1 MDPQQRLTLEV
12 VYEALET
19 AGVPLAS
26 LAGSATGV
34 FVGQFTDDYKDI
46 IGRDNADTPAA
57 PGFSV
62 TGLQRT
68 STSNRVSWLLDLRGP
83 SVTVDT
89 ACSSSMVALHLA
101 CQALRAREC
110 DLAIVAG
117 CNLLLGPDMF
127 MYLSGQG
134 FLAADGRC
142 KSFDASA
149 DGYGRGEGFAAVVLR
164 RADDAVARRDPLRA
178 VIRATG
184 SGQDGNTKGFTLP
197 SAEAQASLIRN
208 VYARAGL
215 DFGETNYIEAH
226 GTGTQAG
233 DLAETSALAAT
244 IAANRAPG
252 QGDLLVGSV
261 KSNIGHLE
269 AVAGLAAIIKS
280 VLILEN
286 GLIPP
291 TVNIKTLNPK
301 LKFDEWGLEVPRTV
315 TKLQPGPGGIRRISC
330 NSFGYGGSNAHC
342 VLDDA
347 FSYLSH
353 RGHDVVHTSI
363 GTSATSTATN
373 KPGGGMMASPTKY
386 RVFPLS
392 AQDKDG
398 TTRVKE
404 ALSTNLETSSASSP
418 PQDEFL
424 ADLAYTLST
433 HRSHLQWKTFAVAST
448 IPELQHALHDTVENP
463 SPCLLSSR
471 RPAIGFIFTGQ
482 GAQWPAMGLELM
494 AHPVFKAS
502 IDAADTYLRT
512 SLGCTWSAA
521 AELARPKATSK
532 VAAALYGQTLCS
544 VLQVALVELLRA
556 WGVVPAAVAGHSS
569 GEIAAAFCAGML
581 SREDAWK
588 VAYHR
593 GVLSASLREEGGV
606 QGAMMAVG
614 ASAETAAKVIAEVT
628 PGEVHVACVNS
639 PQSVTLSGESD
650 AVDRLLSVLQER
662 GLFARRLK
670 VDTAYHSPHMR
681 EVAEEYLEAICDIT
695 PGAQQPGDPATR
707 VDGTRC
713 RMFSSVTGA
722 MIRDPSELG
731 PAYWVRNLVS
741 TVQFAPAVQSMAR
754 SGDGSGL
761 ASSSGK
767 AVDVLVEVGPH
778 PALKGPATQSLKAVG
793 VADIPYYSVLAR
805 GSNALETALGLAG
818 TLFAQA
824 YPVNWDAI
832 NHTSQSH
839 AITSTTRR
847 PRVLVD
853 LPAYPWNHTKTYW
866 AETRL
871 AREHRLRASPGPGG
885 LLGAPYPS
893 LVAGE
898 QTWRGHIALADAPWL
913 ADHKIQGTMLFP
925 AAGFIAMAVEA
936 AHQSHYTTSNN
947 KRIKMFRIRELHLMA
962 AVVVPPESGATV
974 EYTICLRPNRTALR
988 DASGAWTEFTV
999 STSPDGKG
1007 ELKRNCTGLLMLE
1020 FEPAP
1025 SVSPT
1030 ATTTTISSGSGDTPT
1045 RATEADAGR
1054 HNASMAAYKK
1064 ALESCTSAVKPES
1077 FYRELDAAGLNYGS
1091 SFRCLTTIQTSAEGQ
1106 SCCDVELPRV
1116 RGSGDVIIHPATLDA
1131 VFHAAF
1137 AALRGSQGH
1146 VSQAM
1151 VPKTIDEIA
1160 ISADI
1165 PSDAGA
1171 RLSGFSGTTRDGF
1184 NEVVSNIVMT
1194 GPGGKPVLRVAG
1206 FRCSEIG
1213 GQVQTSAALGA
1224 GYAVRSLCSTL
1235 VWKPA
1240 VRFLRGL
1247 EEEKAAITTAMAD
1260 RSRTMNPSLNEA
1272 THVLCE
1278 LIQVVH
1284 HSKPD
1289 LSISEVVTAAPEKEM
1304 HEPLLLSR
1312 VTAGKDS
1319 KLSTV
1324 LQTAE
1329 CDLWSQDE
1337 AVQQALQEQLNQ
1349 GQNGPDTSLSHATVL
1364 DLRRPQQTETPGVDK
1379 KTRDIIIVPASLF
1392 ASVASDEQ
1400 VELVIKTA
1408 TAMLASDGRLCL
1420 TVPTDKVAQVQ
1431 SIGRTAGLA
1440 DWAVFD
1446 NLDNTD
1452 SSQQELNVLIASLK
1466 PAANGASKD
1475 RNRHG
1480 HDETQKEIV
1489 ILQPTFASDATA
1501 QLTTELATSLAED
1514 TNNTPTIIKWDPS
1527 GSETAPAVEN
1537 IKGKLCISL
1546 LELDGGVLPNMSEA
1560 GFDGIKSLV
1569 FNSNSLL
1576 WVTGISADDPGS
1588 SMVTGLARVVRNEEP
1603 GLPFYTLATPRP
1615 SLSES
1620 NPDGGGSSL
1629 TPQRLAQL
1637 VRRVLEAIR
1646 DDDAG
1651 GEAEFMIQDG
1661 VIHTSRVVED
1671 HALNTNLHRLA
1682 PRNSTAATNEPLA
1695 QAGPVKLS
1703 VRNAGLL
1710 DTLCY
1715 EPCDDEANAPLGD
1728 DEVEIAVK
1736 AASLNFRDV
1745 MTVMGQMTGLD
1756 LGWDAAG
1763 VVLRA
1768 GPAADGI
1775 KPGDRVVMLHPGALR
1790 TVHRAR
1796 ASSCAVL
1803 DGPLADLSF
1812 AAAASVPLV
1821 HGTAWYALVHVARVR
1836 KGQTILIHAAAG
1848 GVGQAA
1854 VQIAR
1859 HAGLEVFATVGSEA
1873 KRALLRDV
1881 YGIADDHIFSSR
1893 DPGCGFAPGIRRLT
1907 RGRGVDVVLNSL
1919 AGEALR
1925 QTWHCIAPFGTFVEI
1940 GARDILGNARLDM
1953 RPLLQNASFHF
1964 FDVKRIALERPDLL
1978 GEIMRGSFDL
1988 LRRGVTTPI
1997 APLVTYPASE
2007 VEAAFRLM
2015 QSGRHQGKIALLF
2028 DADGDKGGETEAQME
2043 SNQTRA
2049 QVVPVLRRH
2058 RGLGSGSLN
2067 LDPEAY
2073 YILAGGLGGLGRSLA
2088 TLLADNGARK
2098 LCFLSRSG
2106 VKSAEAQELVSG
2118 LERRGVKVL
2127 APACD
2132 VTDAAAVRA
2141 VVDQLAS
2148 DGGSGVKGVVQC
2160 AMVLRDGLF
2169 RNMSH
2174 RDWAESVAPK
2184 VAGTWNLHSAV
2195 GDKADFFVTLSSF
2208 TAIFGERGVANYAAG
2223 GAFQDAVAHFRRA
2236 RGLRAVTLDVG
2247 IVRDVGV
2254 LSARGMTEGFR
2265 DWEEPYGLREHD
2277 LLRLVKVAIAGD
2289 MAQELG
2295 PQVMTGLATGGSAL
2309 EAGIEMPWYLS
2320 SSDARFAIMAKTG
2333 TRTAGGRGSD
2343 GSNATGKDSVQS
2355 RLAAADSVATGA
2367 AVVLEALVDFVAK
2380 MLHTTPAEV
2389 DTHRFLHSYGIDSL
2403 TAIELINWAL
2413 RDCKAL
2419 LTVFDVM
2426 AAVPITVTADK
2437 IAANSSLLK
2446 CK

>member
-12 VYEALET
+12 VYEALEA
-19 AGVPLAS
+19 AGIPAAS

-34 FVGQFTDDYKDI
+34 FAGQFTDDYKDLV
-46 IGRDNADTPAA
+46 GRDAADTPAA

-68 STSNRVSWLLDLRGP
+68 STSNRVSWMLDLRGP

-101 CQALRAREC
+101 CQALRTREC

-117 CNLLLGPDMF
+117 CNLLLGPEMF

-164 RADDAVARRDPLRA
+164 RVDDAVARRDPLRA
-178 VIRATG
+178 IIRATG
-184 SGQDGNTKGFTLP
+184 SGQDGSTKGFTLP
-197 SAEAQASLIRN
+197 STEAQASLIRD
-208 VYARAGL
+208 VYTRAGL

-233 DLAETSALAAT
+233 DLAESSALAAT
-244 IAANRAPG
+244 IAAHRAPG
-252 QGDLLVGSV
+252 QGALLVGSV

-269 AVAGLAAIIKS
+269 AAAGLAAIIKS

-286 GLIPP
+286 DIVPP
-291 TVNIKTLNPK
+291 TINIDTLNPK
-301 LKFDEWGLEVPRTV
+301 IKFDEWNLDVPRTL
-315 TKLQPGPGGIRRISC
+315 TKLKPGPGGIRRISC

-347 FSYLSH
+347 FSYLSQ
-353 RGHDVVHTSI
+353 RGYGGVHNSL
-363 GTSATSTATN
+363 GTAGQDTATITN
-373 KPGGGMMASPTKY
+373 EPGAEIRGSLAKH

-398 TTRVKE
+398 TTRVKK
-404 ALSTNLETSSASSP
+404 ALSSYLEAKASHGSSSL
-418 PQDEFL
+418 QDEFL

-448 IPELQHALHDTVENP
+448 IPELQHALHGTVEDP
-463 SPCLLSSR
+463 PPCLLSSR
-471 RPAIGFIFTGQ
+471 RPTLGFVFTGQ
-482 GAQWPAMGLELM
+482 GAQWPGMGHQLM

-532 VAAALYGQTLCS
+532 VGSALYGQTLCS

-556 WGVVPAAVAGHSS
+556 WGIVPAAVVGHSS

-581 SREDAWK
+581 GREDAWR

-593 GVLSASLREEGGV
+593 GVLSASLREDGGV

-614 ASAETAAKVIAEVT
+614 ASAQAAAEVIAEVT

-650 AVDRLLSVLQER
+650 AVDRLLAVLQTR
-662 GLFARRLK
+662 GLFARKLK

-681 EVAEEYLEAICDIT
+681 EVAEEYLEAICDIQ
-695 PGAQQPGDPATR
+695 PGAQKAADPAA
-707 VDGTRC
+707 VNGGASC
-713 RMFSSVTGA
+713 LMFSSVTGA
-722 MIRDPSELG
+722 VVRDPSELG

-741 TVQFAPAVQSMAR
+741 TVQFSPAVQSLAR
-754 SGDGSGL
+754 SGDGSG
-761 ASSSGK
+761 SGSGK

-778 PALKGPATQSLKAVG
+778 AALKGPTTQSLKAIG
-793 VADIPYYSVLAR
+793 VAEIPYYSALSR
-805 GSNALETALGLAG
+805 GSDALETALGLAG
-818 TLFAQA
+818 TLFAQS

-832 NHTSQSH
+832 NHASPSN
-839 AITSTTRR
+839 AITSSTRL

-853 LPAYPWNHTKTYW
+853 LPAYPWNHSNTYW
-866 AETRL
+866 SETRL
-871 AREHRLRASPGPGG
+871 ATEHRLRASPGPGG

-898 QTWRGHIALADAPWL
+898 QTWRGHISLADAPWL
-913 ADHKIQGTMLFP
+913 ADHKIQGTILFP
-925 AAGFIAMAVEA
+925 AAGFIAMAIEA
-936 AHQSHYTTSNN
+936 ARQSNANANHK
-947 KRIKMFRIRELHLMA
+947 KRVKMFRIRELHLIAA
-962 AVVVPPESGATV
+962 AVVPSESGAAV

-999 STSPDGKG
+999 STCPHGKG
-1007 ELKRNCTGLLMLE
+1007 ELERNCTGLLMLE
-1020 FEPAP
+1020 FESEDMSAPATD
-1025 SVSPT
+1025 S
-1030 ATTTTISSGSGDTPT
+1030 
-1045 RATEADAGR
+1045 DAGR
-1054 HNASMAAYKK
+1054 HNASMAAYQK
-1064 ALESCTSAVKPES
+1064 ALQSCTTTLKPES
-1077 FYRELDAAGLNYGS
+1077 FYRELDAAGLNYGP
-1091 SFRCLTTIQTSAEGQ
+1091 SFRCLTAIQTSTSGQ
-1106 SCCDVELPRV
+1106 SCCDVDVPKV
-1116 RGSGDVIIHPATLDA
+1116 KGSGEVVIHPATLDA
-1131 VFHAAF
+1131 IFHMAF

-1146 VSQAM
+1146 LSQAM
-1151 VPKTIDEIA
+1151 VPKTIEEIA
-1160 ISADI
+1160 IAAAT

-1171 RLSGFSGTTRDGF
+1171 RLSGFSGATRDGF
-1184 NEVVSNIVMT
+1184 NEVVSNIVVT
-1194 GPGGKPVLRVAG
+1194 APAGHPVLRVSG

-1213 GQVQTSAALGA
+1213 GQGQPSSASGPGA
-1224 GYAVRSLCSTL
+1224 AVRSICSKL

-1240 VRFLRGL
+1240 FRFLRGL
-1247 EEEKAAITTAMAD
+1247 EEEKAAIVSTMTAESQATGAD
-1260 RSRTMNPSLNEA
+1260 VGGASR
-1272 THVLCE
+1272 VLCG
-1278 LIQVVH
+1278 LIQSMH
-1284 HSKPD
+1284 HSRPE
-1289 LSISEVVTAAPEKEM
+1289 LSISEAVATANGDGILES
-1304 HEPLLLSR
+1304 LLLSCAA
-1312 VTAGKDS
+1312 AGADS
-1319 KLSTV
+1319 ELSTV
-1324 LQTAE
+1324 LETAE
-1329 CDLWSQDE
+1329 CSVWAQDE
-1337 AVQQALQEQLNQ
+1337 AVYQRCQEHLRK
-1349 GQNGPDTSLSHATVL
+1349 GQDEPETCLIHATVQ
-1364 DLRRPQQTETPGVDK
+1364 DLRRRQHTETPCLDK
-1379 KTRDIIIVPASLF
+1379 SSSDIIIVPAAVF
-1392 ASVASDEQ
+1392 ASVLTDDQ
-1400 VELVIKTA
+1400 VEVVIKNVTA
-1408 TAMLASDGRLCL
+1408 ALASDGRLCL
-1420 TVPTDKVAQVQ
+1420 TIPTEKAAQVQ
-1431 SIGRTAGLA
+1431 SIGRQAGLVE
-1440 DWAVFD
+1440 WAVFSD
-1446 NLDNTD
+1446 LGNSEQDL
-1452 SSQQELNVLIASLK
+1452 SVLIASQKAGTDGSSINRSK
-1466 PAANGASKD
+1466 PGREN
-1475 RNRHG
+1475 
-1480 HDETQKEIV
+1480 TQREIV
-1489 ILQPTFASDATA
+1489 ILQPKVASDVIA
-1501 QLTTELATSLAED
+1501 QLTAELVTILSED
-1514 TNNTPTIIKWDPS
+1514 TKSPPTIFKWDPS
-1527 GSETAPAVEN
+1527 GDEVAPTVETV
-1537 IKGKLCISL
+1537 KGKLCISL
-1546 LELDGGVLPNMSEA
+1546 LELEAGVLPNMSEA
-1560 GFDGIKSLV
+1560 GFNGIKTLV
-1569 FNSNSLL
+1569 FNSGGLL
-1576 WVTGISADDPGS
+1576 WVTGLSADDPGS
-1588 SMVTGLARVVRNEEP
+1588 SMVTGMARVVRNEEP
-1603 GLPFYTLATPRP
+1603 GLGFYTLATPRP
-1615 SLSES
+1615 SSS
-1620 NPDGGGSSL
+1620 GSSPDGGGASL
-1629 TPQRLAQL
+1629 TYKRLAQL
-1637 VRRVLEAIR
+1637 TRRVLETIGDEEA
-1646 DDDAG
+1646 DADAG
-1651 GEAEFMIQDG
+1651 IDAEFMVQDG

-1671 HALNTNLHRLA
+1671 HPLNTDLHRLA
-1682 PRNSTAATNEPLA
+1682 PRNSMATTSEPLA
-1695 QAGPVKLS
+1695 QAGPLKLS

-1715 EPCDDEANAPLGD
+1715 EPCDDDANAPLGD

-1745 MTVMGQMTGLD
+1745 MTVMGQMSGLD

-1768 GPAADGI
+1768 GPAAGGI
-1775 KPGDRVVMLHPGALR
+1775 KPGDRVAMLHPGALR

-1796 ASSCAVL
+1796 ATSCAVL
-1803 DGPLADLSF
+1803 EGPLADLSF

-1821 HGTAWYALVHVARVR
+1821 HGTAWYALVHVARVQR
-1836 KGQTILIHAAAG
+1836 GQTILIHAAAG

-1854 VQIAR
+1854 VQMAR
-1859 HAGLEVFATVGSEA
+1859 HFGLEIFATVGSDA
-1873 KRALLRDV
+1873 KRALLRDA

-1893 DPGCGFAPGIRRLT
+1893 DPACGFAQGIRRLT

-1953 RPLLQNASFHF
+1953 RPLMQNASFHF
-1964 FDVKRIALERPDLL
+1964 FDVKRIALERPDLA

-1988 LRRGVTTPI
+1988 LRKGVTSPI

-2028 DADGDKGGETEAQME
+2028 DTDADMAQGT
-2043 SNQTRA
+2043 QAQAQAQA
-2049 QVVPVLRRH
+2049 QVQVQRVPVLRRH
-2058 RGLGSGSLN
+2058 QGLGSGSLK

-2073 YILAGGLGGLGRSLA
+2073 YMLAGGLGGLGRSLA
-2088 TLLADNGARK
+2088 TLLVDNGARK

-2106 VKSAEAQELVSG
+2106 VRSAEAQELVSM
-2118 LERRGVKVL
+2118 LERRGTRVL
-2127 APACD
+2127 APVCD
-2132 VTDAAAVRA
+2132 ITDGAAVRA

-2148 DGGSGVKGVVQC
+2148 EDGSGVKGVVQC

-2169 RNMSH
+2169 RNMSYS
-2174 RDWAESVAPK
+2174 DWAESVAPK

-2195 GDKADFFVTLSSF
+2195 GDKVDFFVTLSSF
-2208 TAIFGERGVANYAAG
+2208 TAVFGERGAANYAAG

-2254 LSARGMTEGFR
+2254 LAAQGMTQGFR
-2265 DWEEPYGLREHD
+2265 DWEEPYGLREEE
-2277 LLRLVKVAIAGD
+2277 LLRLVKVAVAGD

-2295 PQVMTGLATGGSAL
+2295 PQVVTGLATGGSAL

-2320 SSDARFAIMAKTG
+2320 SSSSPSSDARFAVMARVG
-2333 TRTAGGRGSD
+2333 TRTRDAGGAG
-2343 GSNATGKDSVQS
+2343 GSNATGADSVKL
-2355 RLAAADSVATGA
+2355 RLAAAGSVAAGA
-2367 AVVLEALVDFVAK
+2367 AVVLEALVDLVAK
-2380 MLHTTPAEV
+2380 MLHTTAAEV

-2413 RDCKAL
+2413 RDCRAQ

-2426 AAVPITVTADK
+2426 AAVPITVTAEK
-2437 IAANSSLLK
+2437 IAANSSLIK
-2446 CK
+2446 SK

>member
-19 AGVPLAS
+19 AGIPLAS

-46 IGRDNADTPAA
+46 IGRDNADTPGA

-101 CQALRAREC
+101 CQALRAGEC
-110 DLAIVAG
+110 DLAVVAG

-164 RADDAVARRDPLRA
+164 RADDAVARGDPLRA

-197 SAEAQASLIRN
+197 SAEAQANLIRD

-233 DLAETSALAAT
+233 DLAETTALAAT
-244 IAANRAPG
+244 IAAHRAPG
-252 QGDLLVGSV
+252 QGALLVGSV

-269 AVAGLAAIIKS
+269 ATAGLAAIIKS

-291 TVNIKTLNPK
+291 TININTLNPK
-301 LKFDEWGLEVPRTV
+301 LKLDESGLEVPRAV

-347 FSYLSH
+347 FSYLSQ
-353 RGHDVVHTSI
+353 RGHDSVHRSLS
-363 GTSATSTATN
+363 TSAAPSVTN
-373 KPGGGMMASPTKY
+373 KPGGGMTPSQAKY

-404 ALSTNLETSSASSP
+404 ALSTYLETLTSGSSS

-424 ADLAYTLST
+424 ADLAYTLSN

-448 IPELQHALHDTVENP
+448 IAELQHALHDTAENP
-463 SPCLLSSR
+463 PPCLLSSR
-471 RPAIGFIFTGQ
+471 RPALGFIFTGQ

-502 IDAADTYLRT
+502 IDAADAYLRT
-512 SLGCTWSAA
+512 ELGCTWSAA

-556 WGVVPAAVAGHSS
+556 WGVRPASVAGHSS
-569 GEIAAAFCAGML
+569 GEIAAAFCAGIL

-588 VAYHR
+588 IAYHR
-593 GVLSASLREEGGV
+593 GVLSASLREDGGV

-628 PGEVHVACVNS
+628 PGEVFVACVNS
-639 PQSVTLSGESD
+639 PQSVTLSGESE
-650 AVDRLLSVLQER
+650 AVDRLLAVLQER

-681 EVAEEYLEAICDIT
+681 EVAEEYLEAIFDIA
-695 PGAQQPGDPATR
+695 PGAQDSADSG
-707 VDGTRC
+707 C
-713 RMFSSVTGA
+713 LMFSSVTGA
-722 MIRDPSELG
+722 VIRDPSELG

-754 SGDGSGL
+754 GGDGSQST
-761 ASSSGK
+761 SSSGK
-767 AVDVLVEVGPH
+767 MVDVLIEVGPH

-793 VADIPYYSVLAR
+793 VADIPYYSVLSR
-805 GSNALETALGLAG
+805 GSNGLETALGLAG

-824 YPVNWDAI
+824 YPVIWDAI
-832 NHTSQSH
+832 NHTSPSD
-839 AITSTTRR
+839 AITSTVRR
-847 PRVLVD
+847 PRVLVG
-853 LPAYPWNHTKTYW
+853 LPAYPWNHSKTYW

-871 AREHRLRASPGPGG
+871 ASEHRLRASPGPGG

-898 QTWRGHIALADAPWL
+898 HTWRGHIALGDLPWL

-936 AHQSHYTTSNN
+936 ARQSHSTAGDN

-999 STSPDGKG
+999 STSPDGTG

-1020 FEPAP
+1020 FESAP
-1025 SVSPT
+1025 SVPPT
-1030 ATTTTISSGSGDTPT
+1030 GDTP
-1045 RATEADAGR
+1045 APASQADGGR
-1054 HNASMAAYKK
+1054 HNASMAAYQK
-1064 ALESCTSAVKPES
+1064 ALESCTAAVRPES
-1077 FYRELDAAGLNYGS
+1077 FYRELDAVGLNYGP
-1091 SFRCLTTIQTSAEGQ
+1091 SFRCLAAIQTSARGQ

-1116 RGSGDVIIHPATLDA
+1116 RGSGDVVIHPATLDA

-1146 VSQAM
+1146 ISQAM
-1151 VPKTIDEIA
+1151 VPKTIHEIA

-1165 PSDAGA
+1165 PSAAGE

-1184 NEVVSNIVMT
+1184 NEVVSDIVMT

-1206 FRCSEIG
+1206 FRCSEVG
-1213 GQVQTSAALGA
+1213 GQPSSALGA
-1224 GYAVRSLCSTL
+1224 GSAVRSLCSKL
-1235 VWKPA
+1235 VWRPA
-1240 VRFLRGL
+1240 VKFLRGL
-1247 EEEKAAITTAMAD
+1247 EEEKAAIVTSLTD
-1260 RSRTMNPSLNEA
+1260 RSQTLNAPLNEESR
-1272 THVLCE
+1272 VLCE
-1278 LIQVVH
+1278 LIRVAH

-1289 LSISEVVTAAPEKEM
+1289 LSISEVVTAAPGNGVP
-1304 HEPLLLSR
+1304 EPLILSCAA
-1312 VTAGKDS
+1312 AGQDS
-1319 KLSTV
+1319 HLSTV
-1324 LQTAE
+1324 LSTAE
-1329 CDLWSQDE
+1329 CDILCQDDV
-1337 AVQQALQEQLNQ
+1337 VQQALQEHLKQEQ
-1349 GQNGPDTSLSHATVL
+1349 DEPDSSLVRATVL
-1364 DLRRPQQTETPGVDK
+1364 DLRRRPQQHTETLEVDK
-1379 KTRDIIIVPASLF
+1379 TTRDIIIVPASVF
-1392 ASVASDEQ
+1392 APAVTDEQ
-1400 VELVIKTA
+1400 VELVIRNVTA
-1408 TAMLASDGRLCL
+1408 RLASDGRLCL

-1431 SIGRTAGLA
+1431 SLGRAVGLA

-1446 NLDNTD
+1446 NLHSTD
-1452 SSQQELNVLIASLK
+1452 GSQAELNVLVASLK
-1466 PAANGASKD
+1466 PPANGSSKD
-1475 RNRHG
+1475 THKPGNG
-1480 HDETQKEIV
+1480 IV
-1489 ILQPTFASDATA
+1489 ILQPTAASDATA
-1501 QLTTELATSLAED
+1501 QLAAELVSSLAEGVI
-1514 TNNTPTIIKWDPS
+1514 NSKPAIIKWDTS
-1527 GSETAPAVEN
+1527 GSETAPAVEAIN
-1537 IKGKLCISL
+1537 GKLCISL
-1546 LELDGGVLPNMSEA
+1546 LELDGGVLPHVSEA

-1569 FNSNSLL
+1569 FNSNGLL
-1576 WVTGISADDPGS
+1576 WVTGTSTDDPGS
-1588 SMVTGLARVVRNEEP
+1588 SMVTGLARVARNEEP
-1603 GLPFYTLATPRP
+1603 GLQFHTLAIPR
-1615 SLSES
+1615 SSS
-1620 NPDGGGSSL
+1620 SDSSPDKSGPTL

-1637 VRRVLEAIR
+1637 VRRVLETVGG
-1646 DDDAG
+1646 DDAS
-1651 GEAEFMIQDG
+1651 GETEFMIQDG

-1671 HALNTNLHRLA
+1671 HPLNTNLHRLA
-1682 PRNSTAATNEPLA
+1682 PRNSTATSNEPLA

-1715 EPCDDEANAPLGD
+1715 EPCDDEAESPLGD

-1745 MTVMGQMTGLD
+1745 MTVMGQMAGLD

-1768 GPAADGI
+1768 GPEAEGI

-1803 DGPLADLSF
+1803 EGPLADLSF

-1836 KGQTILIHAAAG
+1836 EGQTILIHAAAG

-1859 HAGLEVFATVGSEA
+1859 HFGLEVFATVGSDS
-1873 KRALLRDV
+1873 KRALLREK

-1893 DPGCGFAPGIRRLT
+1893 DPACGFAAGVKRLT
-1907 RGRGVDVVLNSL
+1907 GGRGVDVVLNSL

-1925 QTWHCIAPFGTFVEI
+1925 QTWHCVAPFGTFVEI

-1953 RPLLQNASFHF
+1953 RPLMQNASFHF

-1988 LRRGVTTPI
+1988 LRRGITKPI
-1997 APLVTYPASE
+1997 EPLVTYPASE

-2028 DADGDKGGETEAQME
+2028 DTDAEKGQETEARM
-2043 SNQTRA
+2043 

-2073 YILAGGLGGLGRSLA
+2073 YVLAGGLGGLGRSLA

-2106 VKSAEAQELVSG
+2106 AKSAEAQELVSG
-2118 LERRGVKVL
+2118 LERRGLKVL
-2127 APACD
+2127 ARACD
-2132 VTDAAAVRA
+2132 ITDLAAVRA
-2141 VVDQLAS
+2141 VVDRLCG
-2148 DGGSGVKGVVQC
+2148 DGGSGVKGVIQC

-2174 RDWAESVAPK
+2174 SNWAESVAPK
-2184 VAGTWNLHSAV
+2184 VVGTWNLHSAV
-2195 GDKADFFVTLSSF
+2195 GDRADFFVTLSSF
-2208 TAIFGERGVANYAAG
+2208 TAVFGERGVANYAAG
-2223 GAFQDAVAHFRRA
+2223 GAFQDAVAHYRRA
-2236 RGLRAVTLDVG
+2236 RGLHAVTLDVG

-2265 DWEEPYGLREHD
+2265 DWEEPYGLREDD

-2289 MAQELG
+2289 MAGELG
-2295 PQVMTGLATGGSAL
+2295 PQVTTGLATGGSAL
-2309 EAGIEMPWYLS
+2309 EAGIEAPWYLS
-2320 SSDARFAIMAKTG
+2320 SSDARFAIMARTG
-2333 TRTAGGRGSD
+2333 TGTGAAAGARGS
-2343 GSNATGKDSVQS
+2343 AAAKDSVQS
-2355 RLAAADSVATGA
+2355 RLVAADSLAAGS
-2367 AVVLEALVDFVAK
+2367 AVVLEALVDFVAR

-2413 RDCKAL
+2413 RDCKAP

-2426 AAVPITVTADK
+2426 AAVPMTVTADK

-2446 CK
+2446 SK

>member
-1 MDPQQRLTLEV
+1 MTPPTQDKDATVAVAVTGLSCRFPGGCNNLADFWEFICEGRSAWSPIPEDRFHASSFPSNKASGAHFLSGGISAFDAPFFSISAAEARAMDPQQRLTLEV

-164 RADDAVARRDPLRA
+164 RADDAVVRRDPIRA

-197 SAEAQASLIRN
+197 SAEAQASLIRD

-301 LKFDEWGLEVPRTV
+301 LKLDEWGLEVPRTV

-347 FSYLSH
+347 FSYLSQ
-353 RGHDVVHTSI
+353 RGNGVVHTSI
-363 GTSATSTATN
+363 GTSATSAATN
-373 KPGGGMMASPTKY
+373 SPGGGMMASPAKY

-404 ALSTNLETSSASSP
+404 ALSTYLETSSSASSP

-424 ADLAYTLST
+424 ADLAYTLSN

-448 IPELQHALHDTVENP
+448 IPELQHAIHDKVVENP

-471 RPAIGFIFTGQ
+471 RPALGFIFTGQ

-556 WGVVPAAVAGHSS
+556 WGIVPAAVAGHSS

-650 AVDRLLSVLQER
+650 AVDRLLSVLQDR

-681 EVAEEYLEAICDIT
+681 EVAEEYLEAICDIA
-695 PGAQQPGDPATR
+695 PDAQQPRDPANL
-707 VDGTRC
+707 VDGAGC

-722 MIRDPSELG
+722 VIRDPSELG

-754 SGDGSGL
+754 GGDGSGL
-761 ASSSGK
+761 ALSSGK

-824 YPVNWDAI
+824 YPVNWGTI
-832 NHTSQSH
+832 NHTSPSH
-839 AITSTTRR
+839 DITSTIRL

-871 AREHRLRASPGPGG
+871 ASEHRLRASPGPGG

-898 QTWRGHIALADAPWL
+898 HTWRGHIALADAPWL

-936 AHQSHYTTSNN
+936 ARQSHSTNSNN

-1025 SVSPT
+1025 SVFPT
-1030 ATTTTISSGSGDTPT
+1030 ATTTISSGSGDTPT
-1045 RATEADAGR
+1045 PATEADAGR
-1054 HNASMAAYKK
+1054 HNASMAAYQK
-1064 ALESCTSAVKPES
+1064 ALESCTSTVKPES

-1091 SFRCLTTIQTSAEGQ
+1091 SFRCLTTIQTSEEGQ

-1151 VPKTIDEIA
+1151 VPKTIEEIA
-1160 ISADI
+1160 ISANI

-1194 GPGGKPVLRVAG
+1194 AAGGKPVLRVAG

-1224 GYAVRSLCSTL
+1224 GSAVRSLCSKL
-1235 VWKPA
+1235 VWQPA

-1247 EEEKAAITTAMAD
+1247 EEEKVAITTTMAD
-1260 RSRTMNPSLNEA
+1260 RSRTMNPNLNEA

-1278 LIQVVH
+1278 LIQV
-1284 HSKPD
+1284 SP
-1289 LSISEVVTAAPEKEM
+1289 
-1304 HEPLLLSR
+1304 
-1312 VTAGKDS
+1312 
-1319 KLSTV
+1319 
-1324 LQTAE
+1324 
-1329 CDLWSQDE
+1329 
-1337 AVQQALQEQLNQ
+1337 
-1349 GQNGPDTSLSHATVL
+1349 AT
-1364 DLRRPQQTETPGVDK
+1364 
-1379 KTRDIIIVPASLF
+1379 
-1392 ASVASDEQ
+1392 DEQ
-1400 VELVIKTA
+1400 IELVIKNVTA
-1408 TAMLASDGRLCL
+1408 TLASDGHLCL
-1420 TVPTDKVAQVQ
+1420 TVPTEKVAQVQ
-1431 SIGRTAGLA
+1431 SIGRAAGLA
-1440 DWAVFD
+1440 DWAVFN
-1446 NLDNTD
+1446 NLENTD
-1452 SSQQELNVLIASLK
+1452 GSEQELNVLIASLK

-1475 RNRHG
+1475 RNRHV
-1480 HDETQKEIV
+1480 HVETQKEIV
-1489 ILQPTFASDATA
+1489 ILQPTVTSDATA
-1501 QLTTELATSLAED
+1501 KLTAEFATSLAED
-1514 TNNTPTIIKWDPS
+1514 ANNTPTIIKWDPS
-1527 GSETAPAVEN
+1527 GSETAPAVET

-1546 LELDGGVLPNMSEA
+1546 LELDGGVLPHMSEA

-1588 SMVTGLARVVRNEEP
+1588 SMVTGMARVVRNEEP

-1615 SLSES
+1615 SSS
-1620 NPDGGGSSL
+1620 DSSPDGGGSSL

-1637 VRRVLEAIR
+1637 VRRVLQTIR

-1651 GEAEFMIQDG
+1651 GEAEFMIQDSI
-1661 VIHTSRVVED
+1661 IHTSRVVED
-1671 HALNTNLHRLA
+1671 HGLNTNLHRLA
-1682 PRNSTAATNEPLA
+1682 PRNSTGAANEPLA

-1821 HGTAWYALVHVARVR
+1821 HGTAWYALVHVARVQ

-1859 HAGLEVFATVGSEA
+1859 HVGLEVFATVGSEP

-1907 RGRGVDVVLNSL
+1907 RGHGVDVVLNSL

-1978 GEIMRGSFDL
+1978 GEIMRGSFNL

-2132 VTDAAAVRA
+2132 ITDAAAVRA

-2174 RDWAESVAPK
+2174 RDWAESVSPK

-2195 GDKADFFVTLSSF
+2195 GDRADFFVTLSSF

-2265 DWEEPYGLREHD
+2265 DWEEPYGLREDD

-2309 EAGIEMPWYLS
+2309 EAGIETPWYLS

-2333 TRTAGGRGSD
+2333 TRTAGARGSD

-2355 RLAAADSVATGA
+2355 RLAAADSVATGS

>member
-12 VYEALET
+12 VYEALES
-19 AGVPLAS
+19 AGIPAAS

-34 FVGQFTDDYKDI
+34 FAGQFTDDYKDLV
-46 IGRDNADTPAA
+46 GRDAADTPAA

-68 STSNRVSWLLDLRGP
+68 STSNRVSWMLDLRGP

-101 CQALRAREC
+101 CQSLRTREC

-117 CNLLLGPDMF
+117 CNLLLGPEMF

-134 FLAADGRC
+134 FLSADGRC

-149 DGYGRGEGFAAVVLR
+149 DGYGRGEGFAAVILR
-164 RADDAVARRDPLRA
+164 RVDDAVARRDPIRA
-178 VIRATG
+178 IIRATG
-184 SGQDGNTKGFTLP
+184 SGQDGSTKGFTLP
-197 SAEAQASLIRN
+197 STEAQAALIHD
-208 VYARAGL
+208 VYERAGL

-244 IAANRAPG
+244 IAAHRAPG
-252 QGDLLVGSV
+252 QGALLVGSV

-269 AVAGLAAIIKS
+269 AAAGLAAIIKS

-291 TVNIKTLNPK
+291 TINIDTLNPK
-301 LKFDEWGLEVPRTV
+301 IKFDEWNLDVPRTL
-315 TKLQPGPGGIRRISC
+315 TKLSPGPGGIRRISC

-347 FSYLSH
+347 FSYLSQ
-353 RGHDVVHTSI
+353 RGHGGVHNSI
-363 GTSATSTATN
+363 GTTGQGTATATN
-373 KPGGGMMASPTKY
+373 EPGAETRGSPAKH

-398 TTRVKE
+398 TTRVKK
-404 ALSTNLETSSASSP
+404 ALSSYLETKAPHGSSSL
-418 PQDEFL
+418 QDEFL

-433 HRSHLQWKTFAVAST
+433 HRSHLQWKTYAVAST
-448 IPELQHALHDTVENP
+448 IPELRHALDGTVEDP
-463 SPCLLSSR
+463 PPCLLSSR
-471 RPAIGFIFTGQ
+471 RPTLGFVFTGQ
-482 GAQWPAMGLELM
+482 GAQWPGMGHQLM

-532 VAAALYGQTLCS
+532 VGSALYGQTLCS

-556 WGVVPAAVAGHSS
+556 WGILPVAVVGHSS

-581 SREDAWK
+581 GREDAWR

-593 GVLSASLREEGGV
+593 GVLSASLREDGGV

-614 ASAETAAKVIAEVT
+614 ASAQAAAEVIAEVT

-650 AVDRLLSVLQER
+650 AVDRLLAVLQAR
-662 GLFARRLK
+662 GLFARKLK

-681 EVAEEYLEAICDIT
+681 EVAEEYLEAIWDI
-695 PGAQQPGDPATR
+695 QPGDQKAAGPTA
-707 VDGTRC
+707 VDGGARC
-713 RMFSSVTGA
+713 LMFSSVTGA
-722 MIRDPSELG
+722 VIRDPSELG

-741 TVQFAPAVQSMAR
+741 TVQFSPAVQSLAR
-754 SGDGSGL
+754 SGDGSG
-761 ASSSGK
+761 SGSGK

-778 PALKGPATQSLKAVG
+778 AALKGPTTQSLKAVG
-793 VADIPYYSVLAR
+793 VAEIPYYSALSR
-805 GSNALETALGLAG
+805 GSDALETALGLAG
-818 TLFAQA
+818 TLFAQS
-824 YPVNWDAI
+824 YPVNWDTI
-832 NHTSQSH
+832 NHASSSN
-839 AITSTTRR
+839 AITSSTRL

-853 LPAYPWNHTKTYW
+853 IPTYPWNHSNTYW

-871 AREHRLRASPGPGG
+871 ATEHRLRASPGPGG

-898 QTWRGHIALADAPWL
+898 QTWRGHISLADAPWL
-913 ADHKIQGTMLFP
+913 ADHKIQGTILFP
-925 AAGFIAMAVEA
+925 AAGFIAMAIEA
-936 AHQSHYTTSNN
+936 ARQSNSNAVHK
-947 KRIKMFRIRELHLMA
+947 KRVKMFRIRELHLIAA
-962 AVVVPPESGATV
+962 AVVPSESGAAV

-999 STSPDGKG
+999 STCPHGKG
-1007 ELKRNCTGLLMLE
+1007 ELERNCTGLLMLE
-1020 FEPAP
+1020 FESEDMSAPATY
-1025 SVSPT
+1025 S
-1030 ATTTTISSGSGDTPT
+1030 
-1045 RATEADAGR
+1045 DAGR
-1054 HNASMAAYKK
+1054 HNASMAAYQK
-1064 ALESCTSAVKPES
+1064 ALQSCKTTLKPDS
-1077 FYRELDAAGLNYGS
+1077 FYRELDAAGLNYGP
-1091 SFRCLTTIQTSAEGQ
+1091 SFRCLTAIQTSTSGQ
-1106 SCCDVELPRV
+1106 SCCDVDVPKV
-1116 RGSGDVIIHPATLDA
+1116 KGSGEVVIHPATLDA
-1131 VFHAAF
+1131 IFHMAF

-1146 VSQAM
+1146 LSQAM
-1151 VPKTIDEIA
+1151 VPKTIEEIA
-1160 ISADI
+1160 IAAAT

-1171 RLSGFSGTTRDGF
+1171 RLSGFSGATRDGF
-1184 NEVVSNIVMT
+1184 NEVVSNIVVT
-1194 GPGGKPVLRVAG
+1194 APAGQPVLRVSG

-1213 GQVQTSAALGA
+1213 GQGQPSSASGP
-1224 GYAVRSLCSTL
+1224 GSAVRSICSKL

-1240 VRFLRGL
+1240 FRFLRGL
-1247 EEEKAAITTAMAD
+1247 EEEKAAIVSTMTAESQATGAD
-1260 RSRTMNPSLNEA
+1260 VSDASR
-1272 THVLCE
+1272 VLCR
-1278 LIQVVH
+1278 LIQIMH
-1284 HSKPD
+1284 HSRPN
-1289 LSISEVVTAAPEKEM
+1289 LSISEAVAMANGDGISES
-1304 HEPLLLSR
+1304 LLLSCAA
-1312 VTAGKDS
+1312 AGADS
-1319 KLSTV
+1319 ELSTV
-1324 LQTAE
+1324 LETAE
-1329 CDLWSQDE
+1329 CSVWAQDE
-1337 AVQQALQEQLNQ
+1337 AVYQRCQEHLRK
-1349 GQNGPDTSLSHATVL
+1349 GQDEPETCLIHATVQ
-1364 DLRRPQQTETPGVDK
+1364 DLRRQQRQHTETPSLDK
-1379 KTRDIIIVPASLF
+1379 SSSDIIIVPASVF
-1392 ASVASDEQ
+1392 TSVLTNDQ
-1400 VELVIKTA
+1400 VEVVIKNVTA
-1408 TAMLASDGRLCL
+1408 ALASDGRLCL
-1420 TVPTDKVAQVQ
+1420 TVPTEKAAQVQ
-1431 SIGRTAGLA
+1431 TIGREAGLA
-1440 DWAVFD
+1440 DWAVFSD
-1446 NLDNTD
+1446 LGN
-1452 SSQQELNVLIASLK
+1452 SEQELSVLIASQK
-1466 PAANGASKD
+1466 AGTDGASI
-1475 RNRHG
+1475 NRSKSDPDH
-1480 HDETQKEIV
+1480 TQREVV
-1489 ILQPTFASDATA
+1489 ILQPKVGSDVIA
-1501 QLTTELATSLAED
+1501 QLTAELVTILSED
-1514 TNNTPTIIKWDPS
+1514 TKSPPTIFKWDPS
-1527 GSETAPAVEN
+1527 GDEVAPTVETV
-1537 IKGKLCISL
+1537 KGKLCISL
-1546 LELDGGVLPNMSEA
+1546 LELEAGVLPNMSEA
-1560 GFDGIKSLV
+1560 GFNGIKTLV
-1569 FNSNSLL
+1569 FNSGGLL
-1576 WVTGISADDPGS
+1576 WVTGLSADDPGS
-1588 SMVTGLARVVRNEEP
+1588 AMVTGMARVVRNEEP
-1603 GLPFYTLATPRP
+1603 GLRFYTLATPRP
-1615 SLSES
+1615 SSS
-1620 NPDGGGSSL
+1620 GSSPDGGGASL
-1629 TPQRLAQL
+1629 TSKRLAQL
-1637 VRRVLEAIR
+1637 TRRVLETIGDEEA
-1646 DDDAG
+1646 DADAG
-1651 GEAEFMIQDG
+1651 VDAEFMVQDG

-1671 HALNTNLHRLA
+1671 HPLDTDLHRLA
-1682 PRNSTAATNEPLA
+1682 PRNSMATTSEPLA
-1695 QAGPVKLS
+1695 QAGPLKLS

-1715 EPCDDEANAPLGD
+1715 EPCDDDANAPLGD

-1745 MTVMGQMTGLD
+1745 MTVMGQMSGLD

-1768 GPAADGI
+1768 GPAAGGI
-1775 KPGDRVVMLHPGALR
+1775 RPGDRVAMLHPGALR

-1796 ASSCAVL
+1796 ATSCAVL
-1803 DGPLADLSF
+1803 EGPLADLSF

-1821 HGTAWYALVHVARVR
+1821 HGTAWYALVHVARVQR
-1836 KGQTILIHAAAG
+1836 GQTILIHAAAG

-1854 VQIAR
+1854 VQMAR
-1859 HAGLEVFATVGSEA
+1859 HFGLEIFATVGSDA
-1873 KRALLRDV
+1873 KRALLRDA

-1893 DPGCGFAPGIRRLT
+1893 DPACGFAQGIRRLT

-1964 FDVKRIALERPDLL
+1964 FDVKRIALERPDLA

-1988 LRRGVTTPI
+1988 LRKGVTRPI

-2028 DADGDKGGETEAQME
+2028 DTDADMAQDT
-2043 SNQTRA
+2043 QA
-2049 QVVPVLRRH
+2049 QVQRVPVLRRH
-2058 RGLGSGSLN
+2058 QGLGSGSLK

-2073 YILAGGLGGLGRSLA
+2073 YMLAGGLGGIGRSLA
-2088 TLLADNGARK
+2088 TLLVDNGARK

-2106 VKSAEAQELVSG
+2106 ARSAEAQELVSM
-2118 LERRGVKVL
+2118 LERRGARVL
-2127 APACD
+2127 APVCD
-2132 VTDAAAVRA
+2132 ITDGAAVRA

-2148 DGGSGVKGVVQC
+2148 EDGSGVKGVVQC

-2169 RNMSH
+2169 RNMSYS
-2174 RDWAESVAPK
+2174 DWAESVAPK

-2195 GDKADFFVTLSSF
+2195 GHKVDFFVTLSSF
-2208 TAIFGERGVANYAAG
+2208 TAVFGERGAANYAAG

-2254 LSARGMTEGFR
+2254 LAAQGMTQGFR
-2265 DWEEPYGLREHD
+2265 DWEEPYGLREEE
-2277 LLRLVKVAIAGD
+2277 LLRLVKVAVAGD

-2295 PQVMTGLATGGSAL
+2295 PQVVTGLATGGSAL

-2320 SSDARFAIMAKTG
+2320 SSSSPSSDARFAVMARVG
-2333 TRTAGGRGSD
+2333 TRARDAGGSGGSK
-2343 GSNATGKDSVQS
+2343 STGADSVKS
-2355 RLAAADSVATGA
+2355 RLAAAGSVAAGA
-2367 AVVLEALVDFVAK
+2367 IVVLEALVDLVAK
-2380 MLHTTPAEV
+2380 MLHTTAAEV

-2413 RDCKAL
+2413 RDCRAQ

-2426 AAVPITVTADK
+2426 AAVPITVTAEK
-2437 IAANSSLLK
+2437 IAANSSLIK
-2446 CK
+2446 SK